1 MKTKISSD
9 VINIDRFQSFH
20 NKQWN
25 SQNSKTYIYKWYGI
39 RSHHW
44 RLSLKWTSSN
54 SCLSLY
60 IQTHAHYT
68 ETESETGD
76 GQNQT
81 WLIFIYCFARR
92 GCCFFFFVQQVWICV
107 CDCMCV
113 PTNVWALN
121 GVDQRYSCLHQA
133 FNWTAF
139 DDYDYEDDG
148 DGDGDGDWRWS
159 EYCCCE
165 GYMPMQYTHMCLVL
179 MFWFNLNSMEQTDAR
194 DRTHTLAH
202 TFAHAKER
210 NKSR

>member
-9 VINIDRFQSFH
+9 VINIDRFQSIH

-92 GCCFFFFVQQVWICV
+92 GCCFFFFRSTGVN
-107 CDCMCV
+107 MCV
-113 PTNVWALN
+113 WLHVRAHKCVSVKWCWSALQLLASSIQLN
-121 GVDQRYSCLHQA
+121 SL
-133 FNWTAF
+133 WWLWL
-139 DDYDYEDDG
+139 
-148 DGDGDGDWRWS
+148 WRWWWWWWWRWLTMIGVLLLWGIHAYAVYAHVS
-159 EYCCCE
+159 
-165 GYMPMQYTHMCLVL
+165 GVNVLV
-179 MFWFNLNSMEQTDAR
+179 
-194 DRTHTLAH
+194 
-202 TFAHAKER
+202 
-210 NKSR
+210 